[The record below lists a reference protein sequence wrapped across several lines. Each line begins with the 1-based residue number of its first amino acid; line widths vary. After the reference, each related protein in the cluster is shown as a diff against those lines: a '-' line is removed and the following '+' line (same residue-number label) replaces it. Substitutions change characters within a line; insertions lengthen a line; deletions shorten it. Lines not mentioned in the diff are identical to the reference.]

1 MDQSQLLATVAEIL
15 EIDVSEVSMD
25 SSLDELDWD
34 SLSRISFIAAVDQ
47 FNGKTVSP
55 DALKACVTV
64 SDLQDLV

>member
-1 MDQSQLLATVAEIL
+1 MDQALLLSTVAEIL
-15 EIDVSEVSMD
+15 EIDVSDVSME

-55 DALKACVTV
+55 DALKACTTV
-64 SDLQDLV
+64 ADLQPLT